1 MMSGWNH
8 SPHASTASQP
18 YVRADR
24 NNCDQKTMC
33 QSKTPAP
40 FDSLRPMIFRLF
52 IIVVLC
58 LLTPKLSPCI
68 AGDESTWKITVGEPK
83 SIVLT
88 CRIVAE
94 IPNSAVLLEERN
106 GRLHQIPT
114 RRLQSR
120 EDTQEPFVPFTSA
133 ELATDLLQQVP
144 GGFEI
149 TETEHYVICSN
160 SASEYV
166 EFCGRLLEAVFDQ
179 YFGFMA
185 EQKIEV
191 TEPALRLPIVIFA
204 SSSEFQTFSAR
215 QHPEI
220 SFADT
225 PGYYSVTDNQTLL
238 LDLTGDRSIRSAS
251 TIRRRLADKPLQVA
265 TVVHEAV
272 HQLAFNSGLQVR
284 MADNP
289 LWLSEGLAM
298 YFETTSSRSSLLW
311 NRPGLVNPRHQPG
324 FMKLLEAKQVSG
336 AMNTLIESD
345 SAFLKAAEMPAAYA
359 KAWALTHYLVREK
372 KAGMQKFLHNIM
384 QRKPMVG
391 LTAEERTQEFVAAF
405 GKLPDEMEQELV
417 SYTRRQR
424 VSR

>member
-1 MMSGWNH
+1 
-8 SPHASTASQP
+8 
-18 YVRADR
+18 
-24 NNCDQKTMC
+24 
-33 QSKTPAP
+33 
-40 FDSLRPMIFRLF
+40 MIFRLF

-68 AGDESTWKITVGEPK
+68 AGDDSTWKITVGEPK
-83 SIVLT
+83 SVVLT
-88 CRIVAE
+88 GRIVAE
-94 IPNSAVLLEERN
+94 IPNSALLLEEQN
-106 GRLHQIPT
+106 GKLHQVPA
-114 RRLQSR
+114 RQLLSR
-120 EDTQEPFVPFTSA
+120 EDARKRFVPFTST
-133 ELATDLLQQVP
+133 ELAADLLQQVP
-144 GGFEI
+144 AGFEV
-149 TETEHYVICSN
+149 TETEHYVVCSN
-160 SASEYV
+160 SAPEYV
-166 EFCGRLLEAVFDQ
+166 EFCGKLLEAVFDQ
-179 YFGFMA
+179 YFRFMV
-185 EQKIEV
+185 ELKVEV
-191 TEPALRLPIVIFA
+191 TEPSFRLPIVIFA

-251 TIRRRLADKPLQVA
+251 TIRKRLADKPLQVA

-298 YFETTSSRSSLLW
+298 YFETTSARSTLLW

-324 FMKLLEAKQVSG
+324 FMKLLEANQVSG
-336 AMNTLIESD
+336 GMNTLIESD
-345 SAFLKAAEMPAAYA
+345 SAFLNAAEMPAAYA
-359 KAWALTHYLVREK
+359 KAWALTHYLMREEK
-372 KAGMQKFLHNIM
+372 TGMQKFLHNM
-384 QRKPMVG
+384 TQRKPMVG
-391 LTAEERTQEFVAAF
+391 LTAEERTQEFLTAF

-417 SYTRRQR
+417 SYIRRQR

>member
-1 MMSGWNH
+1 
-8 SPHASTASQP
+8 
-18 YVRADR
+18 
-24 NNCDQKTMC
+24 
-33 QSKTPAP
+33 
-40 FDSLRPMIFRLF
+40 MIFRLF

-68 AGDESTWKITVGEPK
+68 AGDDSTWKITVGEPK
-83 SIVLT
+83 SVVLT
-88 CRIVAE
+88 GRIVAE
-94 IPNSAVLLEERN
+94 IPNSALLLEEQN
-106 GRLHQIPT
+106 GKLHQVPA
-114 RRLQSR
+114 RQLLSR
-120 EDTQEPFVPFTSA
+120 EDARKRFVPFTST
-133 ELATDLLQQVP
+133 ELAADLLQQVP
-144 GGFEI
+144 AGFEV
-149 TETEHYVICSN
+149 TETEHYVVCSN
-160 SASEYV
+160 SAPEYV
-166 EFCGRLLEAVFDQ
+166 EFCGKLLEAVFDQ
-179 YFGFMA
+179 YFRFMV
-185 EQKIEV
+185 ELKVEV
-191 TEPALRLPIVIFA
+191 TEPSFRLPIVIFA

-251 TIRRRLADKPLQVA
+251 TIRKRLADKPLQVA

-298 YFETTSSRSSLLW
+298 YFETTSARSTLLW

-324 FMKLLEAKQVSG
+324 FMKLLEANQVSG
-336 AMNTLIESD
+336 GMNTLIESD
-345 SAFLKAAEMPAAYA
+345 SAFLNAAEMPAAYA
-359 KAWALTHYLVREK
+359 KAWALTHYLMREEK
-372 KAGMQKFLHNIM
+372 TGMQKFLHNIT

-391 LTAEERTQEFVAAF
+391 LTAEERTQEFLTAF

-417 SYTRRQR
+417 SYIRRQR